1 MLTFVGESFFE
12 LMRRGGWVMWPLLGL
27 SLLSATLLFERC
39 WFFVL
44 MNHPD
49 RLRRVD
55 RLGWLLRQG
64 GIEQAR
70 ALAGEDGSVYG
81 DVVRRLLSEP
91 INDASIAQA
100 VEAQRRRLERFMPTL
115 STVITLAPM
124 LGILGTVLGIIA
136 SFELLSD
143 QIWTTDPK
151 AVSQGIAE
159 ALITTAAGLIV
170 AAGTLLPY
178 NILRAQIDRTLSR
191 IEVLAWS
198 AAHAQRGAQNLLP
211 TGAKD

>member
-70 ALAGEDGSVYG
+70 ALAAGDGSVYG

-136 SFELLSD
+136 SFQLLSD